1 MAKETK
7 NAAAQAAEANVS
19 VENIYESLDKA
30 VVATDESLPAKVR
43 EEIKKESDENTIREM
58 KARYQKANYSIES
71 SLLGMRRDKDK
82 AEISRM
88 RLTVM
93 DRLARLMMG
102 FQVTKEVIARAK
114 HHDDT
119 LFNIEKVDAKAE
131 TITITKDGK
140 STTYKVGENVPAVID
155 YVDYDTMLEKVKK
168 EVSKLT
174 TLADEK
180 YDTYNKKL
188 QAKFNNYWN
197 RSWYWY

>member
-155 YVDYDTMLEKVKK
+155 YVDYDAMLEKVKK